1 MIDFN
6 VKENLKLANKDLV
19 FIKRLQSLR
28 KMRILVGIPESNAVR
43 KKGSKKINNAA
54 LLYIHT
60 NGSPLK
66 GIPARPVIEPA
77 LEAQD
82 NADKISDDLREI
94 AKMAIDGEF
103 IKAKTLMG
111 ITGQDAVNIIKAW
124 FDDPRNNWQPNADA
138 TVKAK
143 LRKTRRSVK
152 WRKKK
157 FEEYAAG
164 TEGIN
169 KVLVDTAQMRN
180 ALTYVIEDS
189 E

>member
-6 VKENLKLANKDLV
+6 VKENIKSANKDIV

-28 KMRILVGIPESNAVR
+28 KMKILVGIPEANSTR
-43 KKGSKKINNAA
+43 KKGKKINNAA
-54 LLYIHT
+54 LLYLHT
-60 NGSPLK
+60 KGSPLRNL
-66 GIPARPVIEPA
+66 PSRPVIEPA

-82 NADKISDDLREI
+82 NADKISDDLREV
-94 AKMAIDGEF
+94 AKMIIDGEF
-103 IKAKTLMG
+103 AKAKSFMG
-111 ITGQDAVNIIKAW
+111 VTGQDAVNIIKAW
-124 FDDPRNNWQPNADA
+124 FDDPRNNWEPNKDA

-143 LRKTRRSVK
+143 LRKTRRSLK

-157 FEEYAAG
+157 FEEYEAG

-169 KVLVDTAQMRN
+169 KVLVDTAQMKN
-180 ALTYVIEDS
+180 AIVYVIEGN